1 MMNIF
6 TFGNKAYQ
14 VDTEEFLSDFKQWDE
29 NFARGMAPKV
39 GIISGLSE
47 DHWKIIYFMRDAFKQ
62 TGKCPLVYETCRMNR
77 LHLQELKKLFPA
89 GYLRG
94 ACKLAGITYREGYL
108 DQSWGEA
115 VAERVTSGVG
125 EEKIYLVN
133 IRGFLMNPAE
143 WDRKFALF
151 KAHEMKMPKLTE
163 KHWQIINSLRKSFE
177 KNKLLPTLYETCEA
191 NGIDLE
197 ELEKLFPDGYHRGAV
212 KIAGLRV
219 I

>member
-1 MMNIF
+1 MNTF
-6 TFGNKAYQ
+6 TFGNKSYQ
-14 VDTEEFLSDFKQWDE
+14 VGPEEFLSDFKEWDE

-47 DHWKIIYFMRDAFKQ
+47 DHWKIINFIRDTFRQ
-62 TGKCPLVYETCRMNR
+62 TGKCPLVYETCRTNR

-94 ACKLAGITYREGYL
+94 ACKLAGITYREGSL
-108 DQSWGEA
+108 EQSWVEEF
-115 VAERVTSGVG
+115 AERVTSGVQ
-125 EEKIYLVN
+125 EKKTYLVN

-143 WDRKFALF
+143 WDRKFALY
-151 KAHEMKMPKLTE
+151 KAHEMKMAKLTQ
-163 KHWQIINSLRKSFE
+163 KHWQIINFLRERFE
-177 KNKLLPTLYETCEA
+177 KNNMVPTIYETCEA

>member
-1 MMNIF
+1 MNAL
-6 TFGNKAYQ
+6 TFGNKSYQ
-14 VDTEEFLSDFKQWDE
+14 VDTEEFLSDFKEWDE

-47 DHWKIIYFMRDAFKQ
+47 DHWKIIYFIRDTFKQ

-94 ACKLAGITYREGYL
+94 PCKLAGITYREGYL
-108 DQSWGEA
+108 DQSWVEEF
-115 VAERVTSGVG
+115 AERVTSGVR
-125 EEKIYLVN
+125 EEKTYLVN
-133 IRGFLMNPAE
+133 IRGFLVNPAE
-143 WDRKFALF
+143 WDKKFAVF
-151 KAHEMKMPKLTE
+151 KAHEMKMPKLTD
-163 KHWQIINSLRKSFE
+163 KHWQIINFLRKGFE
-177 KNKLLPTLYETCEA
+177 KNNIVPTIYETCEA
-191 NGIDLE
+191 CGIDLE

>member
-1 MMNIF
+1 MNIF

-108 DQSWGEA
+108 DQSWVEEF
-115 VAERVTSGVG
+115 AERVTSGVR

-151 KAHEMKMPKLTE
+151 KAHEMKMPKLTD

-177 KNKLLPTLYETCEA
+177 KNNIVPTLYETCEA

>member
-1 MMNIF
+1 MNTF
-6 TFGNKAYQ
+6 TFGNKSYQ
-14 VDTEEFLSDFKQWDE
+14 VGPEEFLSDFKEWDE

-47 DHWKIIYFMRDAFKQ
+47 DHWKIINFIRDTFRQ
-62 TGKCPLVYETCRMNR
+62 TGKCPLVYETCRTNR

-94 ACKLAGITYREGYL
+94 ACKLAGITYREGSL
-108 DQSWGEA
+108 EQSWVEEF
-115 VAERVTSGVG
+115 AERVTSGVQ
-125 EEKIYLVN
+125 EKKTYLVN

-143 WDRKFALF
+143 WDRRFALY
-151 KAHEMKMPKLTE
+151 KAHEMKMAKLTQ
-163 KHWQIINSLRKSFE
+163 KHWQIINFLRERFE
-177 KNKLLPTLYETCEA
+177 KNNMVPTIYETCEA